1 MNIQKITGE
10 SIQGLK
16 KAAKNISDGTPPK
29 MIEDGGEKMAKG
41 MDAIANS
48 GMAHVITRKKEDFES
63 FIKAAEEIFK
73 ESLDY
78 TDIEDLKRM
87 GGVPRR
93 IYEIGD
99 GKTREIDFR
108 KEPLLETRLSP
119 ALYSPFY
126 NKD

>member
-48 GMAHVITRKKEDFES
+48 GMAHVITRKK
-63 FIKAAEEIFK
+63 KTLNL
-73 ESLDY
+73 SLKQQKKWQK
-78 TDIEDLKRM
+78 DLLKIQMFSILDTKNSKRQ
-87 GGVPRR
+87 
-93 IYEIGD
+93 D
-99 GKTREIDFR
+99 T
-108 KEPLLETRLSP
+108 LLTAVYYVHQKQP
-119 ALYSPFY
+119 
-126 NKD
+126 